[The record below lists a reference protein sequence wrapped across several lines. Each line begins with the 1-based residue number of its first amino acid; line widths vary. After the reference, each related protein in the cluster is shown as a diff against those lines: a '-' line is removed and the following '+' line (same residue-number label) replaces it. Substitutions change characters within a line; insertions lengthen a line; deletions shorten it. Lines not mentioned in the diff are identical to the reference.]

1 MKDEDKDVYMRFVED
16 YGKIIYVDK
25 NFRSM
30 GTFEETDQRIK
41 GFLQDFANDL
51 SRETG
56 IVNIKRRMMEIFV
69 EKYFDMFI
77 IVNKEPTVV
86 AQNL

>member
-41 GFLQDFANDL
+41 GFL
-51 SRETG
+51 
-56 IVNIKRRMMEIFV
+56 
-69 EKYFDMFI
+69 
-77 IVNKEPTVV
+77 
-86 AQNL
+86 